1 MILLTSSFLTRLYE
15 HWTNNFRNQEYGCS
29 HIYYLGDI
37 YTGEFEDGVPNGAG
51 TFTYNN
57 GDKEEVIMAN
67 GVRHG
72 R

>member
-1 MILLTSSFLTRLYE
+1 MMLLTSSFLTRLYE
-15 HWTNNFRNQEYGCS
+15 YWTNYF
-29 HIYYLGDI
+29 LGDI

-57 GDKEEVIMAN
+57 GDKEEVIMEN